1 MIFRTIFWFS
11 LVVMLVPIKNDRM
24 NPQST
29 DTTNV
34 EALVLLQSVADDVA
48 GFCLRNPSAC
58 LAAGELATN
67 YGSRLQSHFTNL
79 SQYLLEDEKS
89 PSQSKLTT
97 GSISKQ

>member
-11 LVVMLVPIKNDRM
+11 LVVMLVPVKNDRM

-48 GFCLRNPSAC
+48 GFCQRNPSAC
-58 LAAGELATN
+58 LAAGELANN
-67 YGSRLQSHFTNL
+67 YGSRLQTHFTNL

-89 PSQSKLTT
+89 VGQSDLIT
-97 GSISKQ
+97 GSVSKQ